1 VILVISH
8 EQDPHAA
15 RVIRQLQADGRHVLL
30 FNLTEL
36 PDRATLS
43 IEYDRNGQPRIDY
56 AQSSGTSYPLH
67 DVTAVWWRRP
77 QVPDLSSV
85 TDPQVNLFTANEWN
99 EAINGL
105 WQLLDARW
113 MNDPTCDDAASR
125 KARQLRVAAEVGL
138 KVPRT
143 LITSDPA
150 RARRFVTEL
159 GPAGTIY
166 KTFSCTHA
174 IWRETRLLKSDDLAH
189 LDAVRVAP
197 VIFQEF
203 IPAESDLRITAVG
216 GQLFGASIRSV
227 ARDGL
232 VDFRMSVGDAE
243 LAAAALPAD
252 ISDKLQTLQRRLGL
266 VYGAIDM
273 RRTPDGEYYFFE
285 VNTAGEFLFIEDRT
299 DQPIAKAI
307 ADWLAEPGLA
317 RKPASPRRS
326 ASRSKRR

>member
-1 VILVISH
+1 MILVISH
-8 EQDPHAA
+8 EQDPHAE
-15 RVIRQLQADGRHVLL
+15 RVIRHLEADGQHVLL
-30 FNLTEL
+30 LNLTEL

-43 IEYDRNGQPRIDY
+43 IDYDRRGRPRIEYVRTGGASY
-56 AQSSGTSYPLH
+56 ALH
-67 DVTAVWWRRP
+67 DVTSVWWRRP

-113 MNDPTCDDAASR
+113 MNDPTSDDAASR

-143 LITSDPA
+143 LITSDPQ
-150 RARRFVTEL
+150 RARRFVDQS
-159 GPAGTIY
+159 GPTGTIF

-174 IWRETRLLKSDDLAH
+174 IWRETRLLKSEDMAH
-189 LDAVRVAP
+189 LETVRVAP

-203 IPAESDLRITAVG
+203 IPAESDIRITAVG
-216 GQLFGASIRSV
+216 GKLFAAGIRSV
-227 ARDGL
+227 AHDGL
-232 VDFRMSVGDAE
+232 VDFRMSVAD
-243 LAAAALPAD
+243 AALSAEQLPKE
-252 ISDKLQTLQRRLGL
+252 ISDKLLTLLKRLGL

-273 RRTPDGEYYFFE
+273 RRTPEGEYYFFE

-299 DQPIAKAI
+299 NQPIAKAI
-307 ADWLAEPGLA
+307 ADWLAEP
-317 RKPASPRRS
+317 RPAT
-326 ASRSKRR
+326 